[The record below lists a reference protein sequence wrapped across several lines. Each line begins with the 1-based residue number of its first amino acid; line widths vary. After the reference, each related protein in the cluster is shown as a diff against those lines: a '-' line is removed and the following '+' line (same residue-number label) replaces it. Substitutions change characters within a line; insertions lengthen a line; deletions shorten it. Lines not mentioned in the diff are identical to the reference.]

1 MMLNSMTALMMLMPE
16 KMIEMAPV
24 VGRVTTLPV
33 RKSLNVTVP
42 VDFQGCGILPVK
54 ISQN

>member
-1 MMLNSMTALMMLMPE
+1 MMLNSMTALMMLMTE

-33 RKSLNVTVP
+33 IKSLNVTVP
-42 VDFQGCGILPVK
+42 VDFHG
-54 ISQN
+54 